1 MGIWL
6 FGYLVIWLFGDLVI
20 WGFGY
25 LGICFLLLRSRGF
38 FWNADE
44 TDLTD
49 WRGFFLPQITQ
60 IFTDFFLDALKYIP
74 TEIASLT
81 GLIGLLDCLD

>member
-1 MGIWL
+1 MLIFRLLDCWIVD
-6 FGYLVIWLFGDLVI
+6 LVIWLFGDLVI

-44 TDLTD
+44 TDLMD
-49 WRGFFLPQITQ
+49 WHGFFLPQITQ
-60 IFTDFFLDALKYIP
+60 IFTNYKK
-74 TEIASLT
+74 
-81 GLIGLLDCLD
+81 IGGFAGNRNYCV